1 MSDWSCHKC
10 SGLGMLRDDEHAIW
24 SWCDCPTGESKAKY
38 WNKTPAERR
47 RDKAGRKKK
56 ARDDEPVPDWVKE

>member
-1 MSDWSCHKC
+1 
-10 SGLGMLRDDEHAIW
+10 MLRDDEHAIW